1 MTAHGPDFDALVR
14 EHHGFVRAWLRRLTR
29 GDAHLADDLAQDTFL
44 RALRAADTFRGDA
57 QPRTWLARIAINVWH
72 DHLRRFKARAGEHT
86 QSLETICPEEAR
98 ELDVPDG
105 ASPLAD
111 IVASRVDIDRALDR
125 LPTAERTVVLH
136 ACWGD
141 LSQAEIAELT
151 GMPLGSVKTLHRRAM
166 KRLHEWLENTA

>member
-1 MTAHGPDFDALVR
+1 MADPAVGAIAHSPVA
-14 EHHGFVRAWLRRLTR
+14 T
-29 GDAHLADDLAQDTFL
+29 
-44 RALRAADTFRGDA
+44 
-57 QPRTWLARIAINVWH
+57 VWH
-72 DHLRRFKARAGEHT
+72 DHLRRFKASAGEHT

-166 KRLHEWLENTA
+166 KRLYEWLENTA

>member
-1 MTAHGPDFDALVR
+1 MTAHGPDFEALVR
-14 EHHGFVRAWLRRLTR
+14 EHQGFVRAWLRRLTR
-29 GDAHLADDLAQDTFL
+29 GDIALADDLAQDTFL

-72 DHLRRFKARAGEHT
+72 DHLRHFKARAGSHT
-86 QSLETICPEEAR
+86 QSLDTICPEDVHG
-98 ELDVPDG
+98 LDVPDG
-105 ASPLAD
+105 AAPLAD
-111 IVASRVDIDRALDR
+111 TVTNRLDIDRALER

-151 GMPLGSVKTLHRRAM
+151 GMPLGTIKTLHRRAM
-166 KRLHEWLENTA
+166 KRLQGWLGEHT